1 MHEARDPIAKA
12 IFGVV
17 YKSEAPHMGPEI
29 RVQSEEAVKAGII
42 PSTHESDGVEYVF
55 LGREDEGAG
64 GESAGGERGC
74 FESWLVVR
82 RGRKGELVD
91 DDVDEFSGYGWE
103 RHG

>member
-1 MHEARDPIAKA
+1 M
-12 IFGVV
+12 
-17 YKSEAPHMGPEI
+17 
-29 RVQSEEAVKAGII
+29 
-42 PSTHESDGVEYVF
+42 EYVF
-55 LGREDEGAG
+55 LGRENEGAG
-64 GESAGGERGC
+64 GEGTGGERGC